1 MRQYQ
6 YPVTGNRTEYL
17 ELTSSDKFITV
28 LNNSDYTVN
37 IYKERGIN
45 SSNLLMKIPIYTG
58 ITIPLEK
65 TSIITIEMTGSSQAQ
80 ISIVLSEE
88 NLNVNQNFI
97 TPSGYT
103 NVSIVS
109 PLPQGG
115 NNIGKVDVNSIPEL
129 PPGSNNIGKVD
140 VNSLP
145 ALPTGT
151 NNIGKVDVNS
161 IPDITGKAITP
172 VKITTSAG
180 VDYTVKPT
188 PGKIIRI
195 NTALTDLLI
204 KDSTTEIWKNGG
216 DFSMAPLQCNT
227 SIVLNSATGGDVYI
241 QFI

>member
-6 YPVTGNRTEYL
+6 YPVTGSRIEYI

-28 LNNSDYTVN
+28 LNNSDYTIN

-45 SSNLLMKIPIYTG
+45 PSNLLMKIPIYTG

-65 TSIITIEMTGSSQAQ
+65 TSIITIEMTGSSQSQ

-97 TPSGYT
+97 TPTGYQ

-109 PLPQGG
+109 P
-115 NNIGKVDVNSIPEL
+115 IPA
-129 PPGSNNIGKVD
+129 GSNNIGKVD

-145 ALPTGT
+145 SIPAGT

-161 IPDITGKAITP
+161 IPDVTGKAIVP

-180 VDYTVKPT
+180 VDYTVKASA
-188 PGKIIRI
+188 GKIIRI
-195 NTALTDLLI
+195 NTSLTDLLV
-204 KDSTTEIWKNGG
+204 KDGTTEIWKNGG
-216 DFSMAPLQCNT
+216 DFAMAPLQCNT
-227 SIVLNSATGGDVYI
+227 SIILKSATGGDVYI
-241 QFI
+241 QYV

>member
-97 TPSGYT
+97 TPSGYQ

-109 PLPQGG
+109 PLPAGA
-115 NNIGKVDVNSIPEL
+115 NNIGKVDVNSL
-129 PPGSNNIGKVD
+129 PILPSGTNNIGKVD

-145 ALPTGT
+145 AVKLSGGNYVNITTATTTLVKTGSGILKRIIINNPGSAMSITIYDNTSGTGT
-151 NNIGKVDVNS
+151 KIATISSVSGINFLEFNS
-161 IPDITGKAITP
+161 NFVTGLTVVTTATTMGDIT
-172 VKITTSAG
+172 
-180 VDYTVKPT
+180 
-188 PGKIIRI
+188 IIY
-195 NTALTDLLI
+195 
-204 KDSTTEIWKNGG
+204 E
-216 DFSMAPLQCNT
+216 
-227 SIVLNSATGGDVYI
+227 
-241 QFI
+241 